1 LCKDANFI
9 LILEKPAHPLIPTS
23 RLLEVVLEFSVS
35 PDRWAFIVEDDAH
48 NLHAISNL
56 LKDMGISYKR
66 NTTGQDVPDKVRS
79 MQPRPS
85 FLLLDMDLPL
95 GDPFDILEALKADP
109 DLAEIPVIA
118 MADDARLGE
127 HPHMRSAGFAGF
139 IGKPLPRKDFNEL
152 LEGWLSGQ
160 DW

>member
-1 LCKDANFI
+1 M
-9 LILEKPAHPLIPTS
+9 LEKIAPPFIPTS

-35 PDRWAFIVEDDAH
+35 PDRWAFVVEDDAH

-79 MQPRPS
+79 MQPRPT

-127 HPHMRSAGFAGF
+127 QPQVRLAGFAGF
-139 IGKPLPRKDFNEL
+139 VGKPLPRKHFNDL
-152 LEGWLSGQ
+152 LERALSGEYVCLTAS
-160 DW
+160 